1 MKSDITAISML
12 NKQREMKQSQ
22 KNNEIT
28 KPIMYQ
34 FDLI

>member
-12 NKQREMKQSQ
+12 SKQSEMKESE
-22 KNNEIT
+22 KDNDIT

-34 FDLI
+34 FNLI